1 VPSLSNKYPPPTIS
15 PTYLPNPFHAIN
27 IITYW
32 RLSIFI
38 ELGLLLSWRSIED
51 ERSTTSYSVDL
62 ATRWITNVHH
72 HTQLPAYI
80 LLFIYIFLLLLYLVY
95 SSYSYVPQLSV
106 ISTHRLR
113 VSTHIPILSIYLF
126 TLLQLYLLIYNRF
139 VLPDNTVISTHRL
152 RLYLLIY
159 NKYC

>member
-1 VPSLSNKYPPPTIS
+1 MDYQCPSPYP
-15 PTYLPNPFHAIN
+15 
-27 IITYW
+27 
-32 RLSIFI
+32 
-38 ELGLLLSWRSIED
+38 
-51 ERSTTSYSVDL
+51 V
-62 ATRWITNVHH
+62 TR
-72 HTQLPAYI
+72 AYI

-159 NKYC
+159 NTNSKIMNERVMEKEKVVI